1 MLESLTAL
9 PPSVFERNMP
19 ESTAKHVRTE
29 GLELLVSGR
38 DGLNS
43 GLAETAFLQ
52 RKKARQKKKKLNPK
66 PFTKAIL
73 AG

>member
-1 MLESLTAL
+1 MLDNSTAL

-52 RKKARQKKKKLNPK
+52 RKRARQKKQP
-66 PFTKAIL
+66 
-73 AG
+73 